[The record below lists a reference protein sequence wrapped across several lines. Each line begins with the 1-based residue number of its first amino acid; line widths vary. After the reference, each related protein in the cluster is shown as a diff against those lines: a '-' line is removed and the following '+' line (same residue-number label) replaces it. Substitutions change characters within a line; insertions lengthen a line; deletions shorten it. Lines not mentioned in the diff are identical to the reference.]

1 MVFNFSRQPVGE
13 HIAKAYCI
21 LTIELSVLDQ
31 VLELGKC
38 LHEGIRKQIASFLLP
53 GSRST
58 LGIILPQP
66 LLFSQF
72 LGSGSGGARCGEGG
86 FRPACVVIGSEVC
99 LTSWFHRDPLTAF
112 LAFLTLPQSLH
123 PGDVGKGADMSDS
136 FPTEPA
142 LWGLYWCPGLVSEIR

>member
-72 LGSGSGGARCGEGG
+72 LGSGRGGARCGEGG
-86 FRPACVVIGSEVC
+86 LRPACVVIGSEVC

-112 LAFLTLPQSLH
+112 LAFLTLPNHCTLGMWEKELTWVTPSLRSLH
-123 PGDVGKGADMSDS
+123 CGVCTGVQVWSLK
-136 FPTEPA
+136 
-142 LWGLYWCPGLVSEIR
+142 